1 MAGKKAAG
9 KAKPAKAT
17 AKDIKGVT
25 GKTAE
30 KVKGGIVRK
39 AEAQSA
45 DTDALGWVRRR

>member
-9 KAKPAKAT
+9 KGKAAKAT

-39 AEAQSA
+39 AEATS
-45 DTDALGWVRRR
+45 TDALVYIRRR

>member
-1 MAGKKAAG
+1 MAGKKAVG
-9 KAKPAKAT
+9 KGKTAKAT

-39 AEAQSA
+39 AELQSA
-45 DTDALGWVRRR
+45 DTDALGLVRRR